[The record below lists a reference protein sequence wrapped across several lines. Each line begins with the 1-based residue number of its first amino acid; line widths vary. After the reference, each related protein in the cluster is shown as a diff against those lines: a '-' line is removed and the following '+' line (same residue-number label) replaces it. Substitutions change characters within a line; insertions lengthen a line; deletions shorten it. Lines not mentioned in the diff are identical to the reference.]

1 MIIQGGNF
9 MWSAIVKGVEIAISA
24 AGLLWSWATNTEVEN
39 ANKAR
44 ELAEKNANIWQNLFW
59 FAVVV
64 IAVLAFIII
73 RRHLKDRK

>member
-1 MIIQGGNF
+1 
-9 MWSAIVKGVEIAISA
+9 MWAAIAKGAEIVISSV
-24 AGLLWSWATNTEVEN
+24 GLLWSWATNTEVEN

-64 IAVLAFIII
+64 IAVLAFIVN
-73 RRHLKDRK
+73 RLRLKSKASKG

>member
-1 MIIQGGNF
+1 MC
-9 MWSAIVKGVEIAISA
+9 SAIVKGVEIAISA

>member
-1 MIIQGGNF
+1 MT
-9 MWSAIVKGVEIAISA
+9 WSAIVKGVGIAISA

>member
-1 MIIQGGNF
+1 